1 MNLINGLMIHNMQ
14 REIQALDEMNRL
26 TGRYGLSLSL
36 SQIQNLMEQRLT
48 ALKDTGRVEFGQGIL
63 PKLIYAFCDSPYLTQ
78 QNFEATLIE
87 LQDIFYYFK
96 GEAMEEIA
104 DDELIDAMKDAFDGK
119 GQGSVEYVAQTVLEN
134 FCRQVR
140 GGLWEDE
147 NREERGEGEGWD
159 D

>member
-1 MNLINGLMIHNMQ
+1 MNLISGLMIHNMQ
-14 REIQALDEMNRL
+14 KEIQALDEMNQL

-87 LQDIFYYFK
+87 LQDIFYFFK
-96 GEAMEEIA
+96 GEAMEEIS

-119 GQGSVEYVAQTVLEN
+119 GQGSVEYVAQTALEN
-134 FCRQVR
+134 LCHKIR
-140 GGLWEDE
+140 GGLWDDKTG
-147 NREERGEGEGWD
+147 EESGESEEWD

>member
-1 MNLINGLMIHNMQ
+1 MNLISGLMIHNMQ
-14 REIQALDEMNRL
+14 KEIQALDEMNQL
-26 TGRYGLSLSL
+26 TGRYGLSLSF

-48 ALKDTGRVEFGQGIL
+48 ALKNTGRVEFGQGIL
-63 PKLIYAFCDSPYLTQ
+63 PKLIYAFCDSSYLTQ

-96 GEAMEEIA
+96 GEAMEEIS

-119 GQGSVEYVAQTVLEN
+119 GQGSVEYVAQTALEN
-134 FCRQVR
+134 LCHKIR
-140 GGLWEDE
+140 GGLWDDKSGEGSGE
-147 NREERGEGEGWD
+147 REEWD